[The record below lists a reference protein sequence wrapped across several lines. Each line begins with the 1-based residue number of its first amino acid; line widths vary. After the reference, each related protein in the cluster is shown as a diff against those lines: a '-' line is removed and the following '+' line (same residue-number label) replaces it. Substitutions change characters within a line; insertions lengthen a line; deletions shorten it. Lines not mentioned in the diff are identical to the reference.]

1 MVEVI
6 NPFWGTV
13 FFCFRGRRGARGS
26 AVFDIAGRIIRDD
39 KIELDRVL
47 DDGDMKEG
55 SVKMNGV
62 FDEIETCNGIL
73 STQSETPNST
83 GSFC

>member
-1 MVEVI
+1 
-6 NPFWGTV
+6 
-13 FFCFRGRRGARGS
+13 
-26 AVFDIAGRIIRDD
+26 
-39 KIELDRVL
+39 
-47 DDGDMKEG
+47 
-55 SVKMNGV
+55 MNGV